1 MGLFWLNIFYNHA
14 EKSPDAYHDF
24 SNLEVQLIIRKPLR
38 YFTFVYFSSLS
49 ELLMLI
55 HNMRMISLITHRTF
69 IVEPECS

>member
-24 SNLEVQLIIRKPLR
+24 SNLEVQLIICKPLR

-55 HNMRMISLITHRTF
+55 HNMRIDILNYA
-69 IVEPECS
+69 